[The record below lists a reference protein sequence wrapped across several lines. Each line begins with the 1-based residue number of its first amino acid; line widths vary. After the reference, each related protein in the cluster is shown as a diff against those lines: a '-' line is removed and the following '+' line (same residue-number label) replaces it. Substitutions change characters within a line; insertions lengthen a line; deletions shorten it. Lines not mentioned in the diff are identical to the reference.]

1 VWFADQ
7 DTLMTHKTCV
17 ERHATCNATPKQLVL
32 PLILALVMGMAPG
45 NSSAQKVERS
55 GKEVVD
61 AVCIACHGT
70 GANGAP
76 KIGDKKAW
84 SKLASRG
91 LTGLSQSA
99 LKGIRNMPP
108 HGGNPTLTDTEV
120 ERAITYMV
128 NQSGGHWTE
137 PVSTTAPAAE
147 RSGGE
152 IVKAQCVKC
161 HEAGVGGAPKIGDR
175 TAWIPRLKQG
185 VDPLV
190 RSAINGHGGMPPRG
204 GVANLTD
211 REIRNAII
219 YMFNPVTVATQTSP
233 VASAV
238 TGQDFAVVG
247 GTTVYFGVV
256 SANVIRRHPKEYPQ
270 KVYGVAPAGPA
281 QYYVTIALF
290 DAPSGQRID
299 GAVVKARVSTTA
311 GAGPEKTLEPITIA
325 DSRSYGNY
333 FVMGGAGPY
342 KVTVHIRRPGS
353 SDAIQAQFEYTHQ

>member
-1 VWFADQ
+1 MMQ
-7 DTLMTHKTCV
+7 KSNV
-17 ERHATCNATPKQLVL
+17 EGHAVCDATPKQLVM
-32 PLILALVMGMAPG
+32 PLILALAMCIAPG
-45 NSSAQKVERS
+45 NSAAQSSERS

-61 AVCIACHGT
+61 AVCIACHGA

-99 LKGIRNMPP
+99 LKGIRKMPP
-108 HGGNPTLTDTEV
+108 HGGNLTLTDTEV

-147 RSGGE
+147 RSGE
-152 IVKAQCVKC
+152 KIVKGQCVKC
-161 HEAGVGGAPKIGDR
+161 HETGVGGAPRIGDR

-211 REIRNAII
+211 REIRNAIV
-219 YMFNPVTVATQTSP
+219 YMFNPVMVAAQKSP
-233 VASAV
+233 VTSAV
-238 TGQDFAVVG
+238 TGQDFAIAG

-256 SANVIRRHPKEYPQ
+256 PADVIRRHPKEYPQ
-270 KVYGVAPAGPA
+270 KAYGVAPSGPA
-281 QYYVTIALF
+281 QYYVTVALF
-290 DAPSGQRID
+290 DTASGQRID
-299 GAVVKARVSTTA
+299 EAAVRARIATAA
-311 GAGPEKTLEPITIA
+311 GAGPEKTLELVSVA
-325 DSRSYGNY
+325 NSRSYGNY
-333 FVMGGAGPY
+333 FAMGGAGPY
-342 KVTVHIRRPGS
+342 KITVQIRRPGS
-353 SDAIQAQFEYTHQ
+353 ADTTQAQFEYTR